1 MQEKLSTDQKK
12 TALKDPPTLLEV
24 AGHTYFFGG
33 FMVGPQVYVFSNIFL
48 AICFP
53 LGKIYFKCTIFSHIS
68 VT

>member
-33 FMVGPQVYVFSNIFL
+33 FMVGPQVNIFSNIFL
-48 AICFP
+48 AFCF
-53 LGKIYFKCTIFSHIS
+53 LM
-68 VT
+68 